1 MLGRGHTHAPRRD
14 VSPPCPFFFAHQAK
28 IEKEVFLQFQAI
40 QIEHGQMKS
49 ELRYQVVQNVI
60 MSCHNTIMM
69 SKNEKR
75 DPRVH
80 EWAREE

>member
-1 MLGRGHTHAPRRD
+1 
-14 VSPPCPFFFAHQAK
+14 
-28 IEKEVFLQFQAI
+28 LQFQAI

-49 ELRYQVVQNVI
+49 ELRYQVVHNVI